1 VAKASVYQFFR
12 LVKFHGGKRP
22 YLSWH
27 DEDSMP
33 IVTLSPAVKLKEGPN
48 FAFGARWALMQHHTW
63 SDRRQFLDMTD
74 AEVKNKFRAWITE
87 PGCPWYILEQY
98 LSESGRPM
106 RERSRKP
113 RPAADSSQ
121 DVDAHAL
128 DEEDAQDG
136 VASEEEEEEEEEG
149 EKDRKAKEADEGDV
163 HVLKM
168 LYAGHLAA
176 ANRKDAQCRKAG
188 HFARKHDCYRNTRVT
203 DAAQEET
210 SAMPAQGGSAFNIN
224 EDESDEAEYFGE
236 QKEIAKEMQ
245 ELRAAQHWVNQ
256 SGWNVKSEGRAVS
269 STGEEID
276 LRLDWDDVRR
286 KLAQGSGA
294 QTDDATT
301 LDEVERNAHE
311 YPLVD
316 LDPTQR
322 AFADRVLKWA
332 AEVVQIYQQVASK
345 GKWRLQVP
353 SLRTWLGGSAGSGK
367 STTVRTV
374 VAHVR
379 LLFRREAM
387 PATVALTAYTGVA
400 AFNIG
405 FGAMTACSSFQV
417 FPNAS
422 WQTELSGEALRQLEA
437 RWSSVVL
444 LIVDEVSFIGRA
456 FFSRM
461 HHRVQQAKRRFF
473 SESGLSPH
481 DYTFGNLSII
491 LVGDFGQLEPID
503 D

>member
-1 VAKASVYQFFR
+1 
-12 LVKFHGGKRP
+12 
-22 YLSWH
+22 
-27 DEDSMP
+27 
-33 IVTLSPAVKLKEGPN
+33 
-48 FAFGARWALMQHHTW
+48 
-63 SDRRQFLDMTD
+63 
-74 AEVKNKFRAWITE
+74 
-87 PGCPWYILEQY
+87 
-98 LSESGRPM
+98 
-106 RERSRKP
+106 
-113 RPAADSSQ
+113 
-121 DVDAHAL
+121 
-128 DEEDAQDG
+128 
-136 VASEEEEEEEEEG
+136 
-149 EKDRKAKEADEGDV
+149 
-163 HVLKM
+163 
-168 LYAGHLAA
+168 
-176 ANRKDAQCRKAG
+176 
-188 HFARKHDCYRNTRVT
+188 
-203 DAAQEET
+203 
-210 SAMPAQGGSAFNIN
+210 
-224 EDESDEAEYFGE
+224 
-236 QKEIAKEMQ
+236 MQ
-245 ELRAAQHWVNQ
+245 EIQAAHHWVNQ

-276 LRLDWDDVRR
+276 LRLDWDDVRK

-387 PATVALTAYTGVA
+387 PATVALTASTGVA

-491 LVGDFGQLEPID
+491 LVGDFGQLEPIED
-503 D
+503 WSMCETETTYYTCQKNMYHLWKHQLEGKGLLTTIKEAVMLSNIHRSKEDLWWTESCLRLRDFECTKEKDWDIWHKHDLDRGHLTEQQVKYFEDHAVWLCARCEDVGERNGQKLAHMAQDQTKLIHQIHAEHSRRCKSLIRSPSSAFDGLREVVNLVKGCKVMITRNVAYLYGLANGTRGHLVGVVYGRAGIGSMPRAVIVDIPDYKGPASTQASRHGCRSCRRLA